1 MRAIG
6 LMSGTSLDGVDAALI
21 ETDGETIRDFGPSLY
36 RPYTESERVVLRAAL
51 AAGGAVTERS
61 DRSGVLAEA
70 EALINAT
77 HAETVENLLKVAGV
91 RAVTVDVIGFHGQT
105 IIHKPAER
113 LTVQLG
119 DGAALA
125 ERLGIP
131 VVHDL
136 RAADIAAGGQ
146 GAPVVPVYHRALA
159 EAGRLPV
166 PCAILNIGGV
176 ANVTWIGPEGALLAF
191 DTGPGNAL
199 LDDLMRARTGA
210 EFDKDG
216 EIAKRGTTDNAAL
229 EALLTSS
236 FFSAKPPKSL
246 DRNHFH
252 DLSSWHGCSSF
263 HGRCGIDA
271 RRFHGRDRG
280 AFGPAYDGSTP
291 KMGRCRRRSP
301 QSCDPRRA
309 QGPHRRS
316 GEDGRGHGV
325 VDRRAGGTGLC
336 LPRRQK
342 PARTAEHLSVDD
354 GSKGADVRRCAGR
367 AETDT
372 GKPRRGG
379 LICP

>member
-21 ETDGETIRDFGPSLY
+21 ETDGEAIRDFGPSLY

-51 AAGGAVTERS
+51 AAGGAVTERT

-70 EALINAT
+70 EMLINAT

-91 RAVTVDVIGFHGQT
+91 GAVTVDVIGFHGQT

-119 DGAALA
+119 DGPALA
-125 ERLGIP
+125 DRLGIP

-216 EIAKRGTTDNAAL
+216 EIAKLGATDNAAL

-252 DLSSWHGCSSF
+252 GRALGAVAHLSTEDAASTLVDFTAETIARSARHMTEEPQRWVVAGGGARNLAILAALRARIGVPVKTAEDMGWS
-263 HGRCGIDA
+263 IDA
-271 RRFHGRDRG
+271 LEAQ
-280 AFGPAYDGSTP
+280 AFAFLAVRSLCGLPNTYPSTTGVKEPMSGGVLVGPKSAPES
-291 KMGRCRRRSP
+291 
-301 QSCDPRRA
+301 RA
-309 QGPHRRS
+309 AAS
-316 GEDGRGHGV
+316 
-325 VDRRAGGTGLC
+325 
-336 LPRRQK
+336 
-342 PARTAEHLSVDD
+342 
-354 GSKGADVRRCAGR
+354 
-367 AETDT
+367 
-372 GKPRRGG
+372 
-379 LICP
+379 

>member
-36 RPYTESERVVLRAAL
+36 RPYTETERAVLRAAL
-51 AAGGAVTERS
+51 AAGGAVTERN

-91 RAVTVDVIGFHGQT
+91 RAATVDVIGFHGQT

-136 RAADIAAGGQ
+136 RSADIAAGGQ

-176 ANVTWIGPEGALLAF
+176 ANVTWIGPDGDLLAF

-216 EIAKRGTTDNAAL
+216 EIAKRGTTDIAAL
-229 EALLTSS
+229 KTLLTSS

-252 DLSSWHGCSSF
+252 DLALGTVAHLSTEDAASTLVDFTAETVARSAQHMTEAPQRWVVAGGGARNLAILSALRARIGVPVKTAEEMGWS
-263 HGRCGIDA
+263 IDA
-271 RRFHGRDRG
+271 LEAQAFAFLAVRSLRG
-280 AFGPAYDGSTP
+280 LPNTYPSTT
-291 KMGRCRRRSP
+291 
-301 QSCDPRRA
+301 
-309 QGPHRRS
+309 
-316 GEDGRGHGV
+316 GV
-325 VDRRAGGTGLC
+325 NEPMAGGVLAAPKLT
-336 LPRRQK
+336 P
-342 PARTAEHLSVDD
+342 
-354 GSKGADVRRCAGR
+354 GSRAAAG
-367 AETDT
+367 
-372 GKPRRGG
+372 
-379 LICP
+379 